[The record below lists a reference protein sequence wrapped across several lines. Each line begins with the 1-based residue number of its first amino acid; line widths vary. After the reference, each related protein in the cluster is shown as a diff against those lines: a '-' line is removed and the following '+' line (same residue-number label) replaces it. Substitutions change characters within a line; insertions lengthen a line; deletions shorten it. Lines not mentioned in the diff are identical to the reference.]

1 MTTVH
6 HPASVTVDVNA
17 SSDTNY
23 VPQPTSVTRG
33 TVTYGKGECIG
44 ASATTLAF
52 LAFLAI
58 QVSSICFFV
67 SGAVFL
73 SEEFTD
79 IPDCAKSYKGWG
91 IAMTIL
97 FGISAFNKN
106 NSSSSGS
113 GSGSAGFGTM
123 ACALGIVAIFPG
135 LIAGLGY
142 RDVLTQPDSCDVS
155 DIAKLESWTT
165 WIVVF
170 NAVLTGLILVGMLIS
185 LVAAIAGCD

>member
-6 HPASVTVDVNA
+6 QPASVTVDVNA
-17 SSDTNY
+17 DTHYVSQPTRVNTTSSDK
-23 VPQPTSVTRG
+23 PGCSSVCG
-33 TVTYGKGECIG
+33 G
-44 ASATTLAF
+44 SLAF
-52 LAFLAI
+52 LAFLVL

-97 FGISAFNKN
+97 FGFESFNKKESN
-106 NSSSSGS
+106 GIGS
-113 GSGSAGFGTM
+113 GGFGAM
-123 ACALGIVAIFPG
+123 ACALGTVAVFPG

-155 DIAKLESWTT
+155 GIAKLESWTT

-170 NAVLTGLILVGMLIS
+170 NTVLTGLLLVGMLIS
-185 LVAAIAGCD
+185 LVAAIAARD

>member
-97 FGISAFNKN
+97 FGFDSFNKKESN
-106 NSSSSGS
+106 GIGS
-113 GSGSAGFGTM
+113 GGFGAM
-123 ACALGIVAIFPG
+123 ACALGTVAVFPG

-155 DIAKLESWTT
+155 GIAKLESWTT